1 MAIID
6 LKFHF
11 SFFNASN
18 SLHPFLASLLTVG
31 QNDRSTVKLSGRVKP
46 ADGKPEYDA
55 TVSLKVDSIGAED
68 GSGNCWLIDGYI
80 DGGKY
85 VKGFI
90 RLSDGAGHLIS
101 ER

>member
-1 MAIID
+1 MIAD

-11 SFFNASN
+11 NFFNAGN

-31 QNDRSTVKLSGRVKP
+31 QDDRAAVKLSGKVKP

-55 TVSLKVDSIGAED
+55 TVTLKVILIGAED

-80 DGGKY
+80 EGGKY

-90 RLSDGAGHLIS
+90 RLTDGSGHLVC